1 MAMVMVVTNV
11 AVVNMPWTMIRR
23 RRLQAD
29 QVIYSRRPTDASGS
43 TKCLSERAKIALA
56 GMGGRKGGSERERVR
71 NSGKGNQSSTL
82 DTFQLASPTGARV
95 SRGAGQREHRTK
107 EGGSQSSSD
116 GCGKRQV

>member
-11 AVVNMPWTMIRR
+11 AVAIMPWTMIRR

-29 QVIYSRRPTDASGS
+29 KVIYSRRPTDASGS
-43 TKCLSERAKIALA
+43 TKCLSEGALA
-56 GMGGRKGGSERERVR
+56 GMGGRKGGSGREKVR

-82 DTFQLASPTGARV
+82 DTFQLALPTNARV
-95 SRGAGQREHRTK
+95 SRGTGQREHRTK
-107 EGGSQSSSD
+107 EGGSQSSD